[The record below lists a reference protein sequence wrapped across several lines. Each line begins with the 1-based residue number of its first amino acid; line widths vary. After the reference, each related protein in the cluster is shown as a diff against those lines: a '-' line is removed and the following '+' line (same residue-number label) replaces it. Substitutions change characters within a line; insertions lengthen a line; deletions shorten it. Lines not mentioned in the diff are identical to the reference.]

1 MLPLPCDNSKK
12 LPRRWLEYSVCA
24 GNLTRVNGR
33 DMAVWVW
40 VTLAAAAAQTIRG
53 AGQRGLKPKLGD
65 FGASLIRFSYAIPF
79 AWAWIYLYSGM
90 AGQAIPA
97 WTQSFLFWVT
107 IAAVMQIIFTV
118 TLVMLFS
125 HRSFAAGTAFSKT
138 EVIQA
143 AIFEALIIG
152 FVVSF
157 QVGLAIVIG
166 VIAVFFLSLAKSSLT
181 FGNLMRSLLTRQT
194 AIGLASGAS
203 LGFCTVA
210 YRVATDSLAGADLM
224 MRASLSGGVSVL
236 IQTALLGGFMWLRAR
251 DQLMATFVEWRASLI
266 VGLSGAVATVC
277 WFYAFSAHAVAPV
290 RAVGQI
296 ELLFVLA
303 ISFFYF
309 REKPSWQELV
319 AMLLLVISIIMVLL
333 G

>member
-1 MLPLPCDNSKK
+1 
-12 LPRRWLEYSVCA
+12 
-24 GNLTRVNGR
+24 
-33 DMAVWVW
+33 MALWVW
-40 VTLAAAAAQTIRG
+40 LAITAAAAQTVRG

-65 FGASLIRFSYAIPF
+65 YGASFIRFSYAIPF
-79 AWAWIYLYSGM
+79 AWAWLLGYGHVAEQPMPHLH
-90 AGQAIPA
+90 AE
-97 WTQSFLFWVT
+97 FLLWVT
-107 IAAVMQIIFTV
+107 IAGLMQIIFTV
-118 TLVMLFS
+118 TLVMLFT

-138 EVIQA
+138 EVLQA

-157 QVGLAIVIG
+157 QVGAAIVIG
-166 VIAVFFLSLAKSSLT
+166 VIAVFFLSLAKSSVSL
-181 FGNLMRSLLTRQT
+181 GNLVRSLMTRQT

-210 YRVATDSLAGADLM
+210 YRAATDSLDGADLM
-224 MRASLSGGVSVL
+224 MRASVTGGVSVL
-236 IQTALLGGFMWLRAR
+236 IQTAMLGGFMWFKAR
-251 DQLMATFVEWRASLI
+251 DQLFATFVEWRPSLI
-266 VGLSGAVATVC
+266 VGLSGAVATLC

-319 AMLLLVISIIMVLL
+319 AMVLLVISIIMVLL

>member
-1 MLPLPCDNSKK
+1 
-12 LPRRWLEYSVCA
+12 
-24 GNLTRVNGR
+24 
-33 DMAVWVW
+33 MALWVW
-40 VTLAAAAAQTIRG
+40 VTIAAAAAQTVRG
-53 AGQRGLKPKLGD
+53 AGQRGLKAKLGD
-65 FGASLIRFSYAIPF
+65 YGASLIRFSYAIPF
-79 AWAWIYLYSGM
+79 AWAWVFVYRGVAAQPVPDWHMPFVL
-90 AGQAIPA
+90 
-97 WTQSFLFWVT
+97 WVT

-152 FVVSF
+152 FVVSL

-181 FGNLMRSLLTRQT
+181 FKNLVQSLFTRQT

-210 YRVATDSLAGADLM
+210 YRAATDSLEGADLM
-224 MRASLSGGVSVL
+224 MRASLTGGVSVL
-236 IQTALLGGFMWLRAR
+236 IQTSLLGSFMWVRAR
-251 DQLMATFVEWRASLI
+251 DQLIASFVEWRASLI

-290 RAVGQI
+290 RAIGQI
-296 ELLFVLA
+296 ELLFVLG
-303 ISFFYF
+303 ISYFYF

-319 AMLLLVISIIMVLL
+319 AMVFLVISIIMVLL

>member
-1 MLPLPCDNSKK
+1 
-12 LPRRWLEYSVCA
+12 
-24 GNLTRVNGR
+24 
-33 DMAVWVW
+33 
-40 VTLAAAAAQTIRG
+40 LAAAAAQTIRG

-79 AWAWIYLYSGM
+79 AWAWIYLYGDI
-90 AGQAIPA
+90 AGQKIPV
-97 WTQSFLFWVT
+97 WNQSFLFWVM

-118 TLVMLFS
+118 MLVMLFS

-152 FVVSF
+152 FVVSA

-166 VIAVFFLSLAKSSLT
+166 VIAVFFLSLVKSSLT
-181 FGNLMRSLLTRQT
+181 VGNLMRSLLTRQT

-210 YRVATDSLAGADLM
+210 YRVATDSLQGADLM
-224 MRASLSGGVSVL
+224 MRASVSGGVSVL
-236 IQTALLGGFMWLRAR
+236 IQTVLLGGFMWVQAR
-251 DQLMATFVEWRASLI
+251 DQLIATFVEWRSSLI
-266 VGLSGAVATVC
+266 VGFSGAVATVC
-277 WFYAFSAHAVAPV
+277 WFYAFSLHAVAPV

-296 ELLFVLA
+296 ELLFVLG

-309 REKPSWQELV
+309 REKPTSPEIIG
-319 AMLLLVISIIMVLL
+319 MILLLISIFLVLAAE
-333 G
+333 

>member
-1 MLPLPCDNSKK
+1 
-12 LPRRWLEYSVCA
+12 
-24 GNLTRVNGR
+24 
-33 DMAVWVW
+33 MAVWVW

-53 AGQRGLKPKLGD
+53 AGQRGLKSKLGD
-65 FGASLIRFSYAIPF
+65 FGASLIRFSYAIPLPGHGS
-79 AWAWIYLYSGM
+79 ISM
-90 AGQAIPA
+90 ATSLASRSPVWNQL
-97 WTQSFLFWVT
+97 FLFWVI

-181 FGNLMRSLLTRQT
+181 FGNLVRSLLTRQT

-210 YRVATDSLAGADLM
+210 YRVATDSLEGADLM

-236 IQTALLGGFMWLRAR
+236 LQTALLGGFMWLRRA
-251 DQLMATFVEWRASLI
+251 DQLIATFVEWRASLI

-296 ELLFVLA
+296 ELLFVLG
-303 ISFFYF
+303 ISF
-309 REKPSWQELV
+309 S
-319 AMLLLVISIIMVLL
+319 ISAKRRA
-333 G
+333 GRNWWRWCCW